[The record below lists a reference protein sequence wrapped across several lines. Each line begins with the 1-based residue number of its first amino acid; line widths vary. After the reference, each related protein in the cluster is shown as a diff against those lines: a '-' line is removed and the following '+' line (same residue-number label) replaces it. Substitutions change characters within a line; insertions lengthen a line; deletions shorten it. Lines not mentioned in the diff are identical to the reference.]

1 MDESV
6 NVFGKKLEPC
16 GVDPL
21 TGFYRDACCN
31 TGPEDLGIHTVCVK
45 VTKDF
50 LEFSKKRGN
59 DLATP
64 RPEFGFPGL
73 KAGDRWCVCAGRW
86 KEAFDAG
93 VAPRVYLHATH
104 IETLAIIPM
113 RDLEKH
119 AVDAA

>member
-1 MDESV
+1 
-6 NVFGKKLEPC
+6 
-16 GVDPL
+16 
-21 TGFYRDACCN
+21 
-31 TGPEDLGIHTVCVK
+31 VK

-73 KAGDRWCVCAGRW
+73 KSGDRWCVCAGRW